1 MSLDLPLVS
10 AYCIGMDAREYLASL
25 GRLRWESMTEAQKA
39 AHIKRMVAG
48 QRKARLHRRA
58 KKEAAK

>member
-1 MSLDLPLVS
+1 M
-10 AYCIGMDAREYLASL
+10 RTLAKW
-25 GRLRWESMTEAQKA
+25 RWANATDEQKA
-39 AHIKRMVAG
+39 AQARKMVAG